1 MTHEGTRGHISYTD
15 VIYRFFFSCFRFFII
30 EFDRANKA
38 LQKAA
43 SIIAQTGV
51 PKFYIKAV
59 AELEKEIQKALAKEK
74 TATKKLNP
82 SNAKAL
88 NSMKQNI
95 KKNNR
100 QYESQIQ
107 EYEKDPENYDK
118 EVEVIEKKKITK
130 VKKPVVSDSE
140 DESEA
145 AEDEDDGFTPVGAGG
160 KTVEFNQENLFK
172 KLREVAEARGKKNT
186 NREEQVRILER
197 LLVVANTPFQKI
209 RVLLSLISA
218 QFDFAVGL
226 SGYMSIPLWKRY
238 VFFYC
243 AEQNI
248 CFFFFLS

>member
-1 MTHEGTRGHISYTD
+1 MTQKGLKGNVLDTN
-15 VIYRFFFSCFRFFII
+15 VINRFSLSTFFII

-43 SIIAQTGV
+43 GIIAQSGV

-118 EVEVIEKKKITK
+118 EEEVVEEKPKIKKA
-130 VKKPVVSDSE
+130 KKPVVSDSE
-140 DESEA
+140 DDSEA
-145 AEDEDDGFTPVGAGG
+145 ADEEDDGFTPVGAGG
-160 KTVEFNQENLFK
+160 KTVEFNQDNLFK
-172 KLREVAEARGKKNT
+172 KLREVSEARGKKNT

-218 QFDFAVGL
+218 QFDFTVSL
-226 SGYMSIPLWKRY
+226 SGYMSIALWKK
-238 VFFYC
+238 
-243 AEQNI
+243 
-248 CFFFFLS
+248 